1 MTISILRFYFRRS
14 VLSYQRRFPVVLFV
28 LLGNAKASVGK

>member
-1 MTISILRFYFRRS
+1 MTISILHQQWGS